1 MLKFYSDST
10 AQFINTLALDVIQI
24 LDSRNYFQ
32 SAKVNTVL
40 CMWSDALSF
49 SVSN

>member
-1 MLKFYSDST
+1 MFDSGST
-10 AQFINTLALDVIQI
+10 AQFINILALDVIQV

-32 SAKVNTVL
+32 SVKVNTVPCL
-40 CMWSDALSF
+40 CAATLSF